1 MSQLSALIA
10 GNTLGRPMNRGAQA
24 ISLGGTNPST
34 LVLNPTSTTGEAQVQ
49 GEILMI
55 DPGGALD
62 LKLPPEGGSEG
73 MVLLIHN
80 TDGDSVAI
88 TVESS
93 TGGNLGHGSKPVI
106 AQDEGGIFFCDG
118 TSWYGYTLKDLT

>member
-1 MSQLSALIA
+1 MSAIPELTGGRSFS
-10 GNTLGRPMNRGAQA
+10 RPMNRGAQA
-24 ISLGGTNPST
+24 ISAGGAETT
-34 LVLNPTSTTGEAQVQ
+34 LVLNATSTSGEAQVM

-55 DPGGALD
+55 DPGGAID
-62 LKLPPEGGSEG
+62 LKLPPEAASDG
-73 MVLLIHN
+73 MVLMIHN

-93 TGGNLGHGSKPVI
+93 SGGNLGHGSKPVI

-118 TSWYGYTLKDLT
+118 TSWYGYTLKALT

>member
-24 ISLGGTNPST
+24 ISAGNAETT
-34 LVLNPTSTTGEAQVQ
+34 LVLNATSTTGEAQVQ

-55 DPGGALD
+55 DPGGSID
-62 LKLPPEGGSEG
+62 LKLPPEGASDG

-80 TDGDSVAI
+80 TDGDSETI

-93 TGGNLGHGSKPVI
+93 TGDNLGHGSKPAI

-118 TSWYGYTLKDLT
+118 TSWYGYTLKAIT

>member
-1 MSQLSALIA
+1 MSSIPELS
-10 GNTLGRPMNRGAQA
+10 GGRSFSRPMNRGAQA
-24 ISLGGTNPST
+24 ISLGGTNPSA
-34 LVLNPTSTTGEAQVQ
+34 LVLNPTSTAGEAQVM

-62 LKLPPEGGSEG
+62 LKLPTEAASDG

-80 TDGDSVAI
+80 TDADAVAI

-93 TGGNLGHGSKPVI
+93 SGDNLGHGSKPVI

-118 TSWYGYTLKDLT
+118 TSWYGYTLKALT

>member
-24 ISLGGTNPST
+24 ISAAGAETT
-34 LVLNPTSTTGEAQVQ
+34 LVLNATSTSGEAQVQ

-55 DPGGALD
+55 DPGGSID
-62 LKLPPEGGSEG
+62 LKLPPEGASDG

-80 TDGDSVAI
+80 TDGDSETI

-93 TGGNLGHGSKPVI
+93 SGDNLGHGSKPVI
-106 AQDEGGIFFCDG
+106 DQDEGGIFFCDG
-118 TSWYGYTLKDLT
+118 TSWYGYTLKALN

>member
-24 ISLGGTNPST
+24 ISAGGAETT
-34 LVLNPTSTTGEAQVQ
+34 LVLNATSTSGEAQVQ

-55 DPGGALD
+55 DPGGAID
-62 LKLPPEGGSEG
+62 LKLPPEGASDG

-93 TGGNLGHGSKPVI
+93 SGGNLGHGSKPVI

-118 TSWYGYTLKDLT
+118 TSWYGYTLKNLT

>member
-24 ISLGGTNPST
+24 IAAGGAETT
-34 LVLNPTSTTGEAQVQ
+34 LVLNATSTAGEAQVQ

-55 DPGGALD
+55 DPGGAID
-62 LKLPPEGGSEG
+62 LKLPPEGASDG

-80 TDGDSVAI
+80 TDGDAVAI

>member
-24 ISLGGTNPST
+24 ISAGGSEAT
-34 LVLNPTSTTGEAQVQ
+34 LVLNATSTSGEFQVQ

-55 DPGGALD
+55 DPGGSIDVL
-62 LKLPPEGGSEG
+62 LPPEAASNG

-80 TDGDSVAI
+80 TDGDSETI
-88 TVESS
+88 TVKSS
-93 TGGNLGHGSKPVI
+93 GDSTLGHGGNPAI

-118 TSWYGYTLKDLT
+118 TSWYGWVLKALT